1 MLQHMQYNVDCC
13 CPSKGKTYKL
23 EEESGRQLIRKPRLY
38 KVETGWQV
46 ESVAM
51 NGEDP
56 SSAVVVLADGR
67 EVIL

>member
-1 MLQHMQYNVDCC
+1 MLQHMQYNVDQCG
-13 CPSKGKTYKL
+13 PSKGKTYKL
-23 EEESGRQLIRKPRLY
+23 EEESGQQLIGKPPVY
-38 KVETGWQV
+38 KVEIVWQV